1 MQTENLSD
9 SSLEN
14 RQIKPKSAIDF
25 TDDVVIIDDD
35 QDDRDRVSDLM
46 LAIDS
51 EQNIRFFR
59 NGEEFSNCI
68 EGQNLFWDGDV
79 RLGLPKVI
87 FIDMHMP
94 IQDGVQ
100 TLSKI
105 RSNPNWSDVPVIL
118 ITGTDN
124 DQKIQQAY
132 ELGANAFLSKPF
144 RKIDLIQALFRGLNY
159 TSASI

>member
-1 MQTENLSD
+1 MQTQDLTESNFQKT
-9 SSLEN
+9 ET
-14 RQIKPKSAIDF
+14 KPKSAIDF

-35 QDDRDRVSDLM
+35 QDDRTRVSELM
-46 LAIDS
+46 LAINA
-51 EQNIRFFR
+51 EQNIRFFK
-59 NGEEFSNCI
+59 NGEEFSNCL
-68 EGQNLFWDGDV
+68 EGQNLFWGNDV
-79 RLGLPKVI
+79 QLGLPKVI
-87 FIDMHMP
+87 FIDMYMP
-94 IQDGVQ
+94 VQDGVQ
-100 TLSKI
+100 TLSAI

-124 DQKIQQAY
+124 DEKIQAAY